1 MVAVDGHTY
10 ERVAIEKW
18 FQSKTT
24 SPLTNARIA
33 KTLVPAHCV
42 RSLAARYRVA
52 TSAPAPAP
60 AAPDFTTPLLANSR
74 AAAAAPAPAVAA
86 TPAIVD
92 QEEEEEASHSSS
104 SSSESRDESSN
115 GDTDSSDS
123 DASSPSSA
131 PAAAPLASPRS
142 RRAAQAARAAELR
155 ALAAATH
162 SEVDVPVRQAADDA
176 PATPPAQ
183 LAMGGPLPTRPA
195 RVASDPELVAGT
207 DPEMEHPPAVTPDA
221 N

>member
-1 MVAVDGHTY
+1 MPPPSHELGLPSDSY
-10 ERVAIEKW
+10 E
-18 FQSKTT
+18 SDD
-24 SPLTNARIA
+24 SGG
-33 KTLVPAHCV
+33 
-42 RSLAARYRVA
+42 
-52 TSAPAPAP
+52 
-60 AAPDFTTPLLANSR
+60 
-74 AAAAAPAPAVAA
+74 
-86 TPAIVD
+86 
-92 QEEEEEASHSSS
+92 SSS
-104 SSSESRDESSN
+104 SAPSLVPIPSAADRSAAGYSDTDTDSSAS
-115 GDTDSSDS
+115 TDSSDS
-123 DASSPSSA
+123 GGSSPA

-183 LAMGGPLPTRPA
+183 LVMGGPLPTRPA
-195 RVASDPELVAGT
+195 RVASNPELVVGA